1 MVSRQRLRWGDS
13 NRATARPRETAS
25 LRPQNT
31 IDEDNVLKPSKTH
44 KRARRR
50 KVRWDTWGAA
60 ALIAAGLV
68 SAWTV
73 QAVWPSSE
81 VAPGHMLASVARGD
95 IEDTVLAAGT
105 LQASELVDVGAQVS
119 GELQV
124 LHVRLGDRVHK
135 GQLIAEIDAS
145 TQQNGL
151 KQAEARE
158 AAARAQLRAK
168 ESTWRQ
174 QQQAFERQ
182 QAMFKQ
188 GASARE
194 AYEAAQAALAMS
206 RAELDALRAALEEAR
221 IALDMARVSLKYTK
235 IESPIDGVVVAVV
248 ARQGQTLNSNV
259 AVPTIVK
266 VAQVDVMKIRAAI
279 SEADVVRV
287 SPGQA
292 ATFTILGEP
301 GLPREATLKAVEL
314 APESAQ
320 ADAGAGAGNSNSGG
334 AVYYSGLLE
343 APNRDG
349 KLRIGMTVQVRI
361 VLDKADGVL
370 IVPTAALR
378 DKDPTGRRSIMV
390 RNSAGRLQEQWITV
404 GMDDKTHAQVIDG
417 LNEGD
422 EVVTGERWSG
432 SQTQQPGGI

>member
-1 MVSRQRLRWGDS
+1 MR
-13 NRATARPRETAS
+13 
-25 LRPQNT
+25 
-31 IDEDNVLKPSKTH
+31 
-44 KRARRR
+44 
-50 KVRWDTWGAA
+50 
-60 ALIAAGLV
+60 
-68 SAWTV
+68 
-73 QAVWPSSE
+73 
-81 VAPGHMLASVARGD
+81 ASVSRGD

-105 LQASELVDVGAQVS
+105 LHASEFVNVGAQVS
-119 GELQV
+119 GELQR
-124 LHVRLGDRVHK
+124 LHVKLGDRVRK

-145 TQQNGL
+145 TQQNAL

-168 ESTWRQ
+168 DSVWKQ
-174 QQQAFERQ
+174 QLLTFERQ
-182 QAMFKQ
+182 QGMYKH

-194 AYEAAQAALAMS
+194 AYEAAQAAVKIT
-206 RAELDALRAALEEAR
+206 RGELDALEAALDEAR
-221 IALDMARVSLKYTK
+221 VALDTARLYLKYTR

-259 AVPTIVK
+259 AVPTIVR
-266 VAQVDVMKIRAAI
+266 VAQVDTMKIRAEI

-301 GLPREATLKAVEL
+301 DLPREATLKAVDL
-314 APESAQ
+314 APAALQVE
-320 ADAGAGAGNSNSGG
+320 AGARSGAGMGDSSS

-343 APNRDG
+343 APNPDG

-361 VLDKADGVL
+361 VLGKANGVL
-370 IVPTAALR
+370 RVPTAALR
-378 DKDPTGRRSIMV
+378 DKDSQGRRSILV

-404 GMDDKTHAQVIDG
+404 GMDDKTHTQVVAG

-422 EVVTGERWSG
+422 EVVMGERSSASHTERSGEASG
-432 SQTQQPGGI
+432 S